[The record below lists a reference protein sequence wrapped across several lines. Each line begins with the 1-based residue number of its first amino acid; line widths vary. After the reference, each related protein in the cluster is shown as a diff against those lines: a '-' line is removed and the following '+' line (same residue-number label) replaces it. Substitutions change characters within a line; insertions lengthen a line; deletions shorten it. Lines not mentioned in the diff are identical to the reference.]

1 MGTYTAKLYNLT
13 IPNKGSQVIDSPAST
28 FEVQRNRYD
37 KQLQVIQSW
46 KFESWK
52 IHIIIIKPY
61 VKLGSITTITSS
73 KHSCSQEITNF
84 VTWWF
89 CIYNSSTN
97 TNAFFQSY
105 LIVYDCTS
113 HVEGSCM
120 GSDIPITSANCNPN
134 CKPRCIYQVLKFPN

>member
-1 MGTYTAKLYNLT
+1 MIITFYTVVTYTAKLYNLT

-37 KQLQVIQSW
+37 KLLQVIQSW

-61 VKLGSITTITSS
+61 VKIGSITTITSS

-84 VTWWF
+84 VIWWF

-97 TNAFFQSY
+97 TNTFFKVIS
-105 LIVYDCTS
+105 
-113 HVEGSCM
+113 
-120 GSDIPITSANCNPN
+120 
-134 CKPRCIYQVLKFPN
+134 